1 MSKAQFRSNQL
12 YWVRDNLIAGD
23 FPPINAALKEPDG
36 LLAIG
41 ADLSPERLLDAYRR
55 GIFPWYNEGQPVL
68 WWSPDPRWVLEPAE
82 IKISRS
88 LHKTLK
94 RKTFHVTYDTHFRKV
109 MELCA
114 APRKETDATWI
125 TTDIM
130 HGFNLLHR
138 QGDAHSVECWSDGHL
153 AGGLYGI
160 AIGRVFFGES
170 MFSRKSD
177 ASKVALVSLA
187 RQLQAWDFR
196 IIDCQIHSR
205 HLESLGARAMTRN
218 RFAALLKQFCTPHIH
233 HNWRELNVA

>member
-1 MSKAQFRSNQL
+1 MSKAQSRGNQL
-12 YWVRDNLIAGD
+12 YWVRDNIISGD
-23 FPPINAALKEPDG
+23 FPPLNAALKEPEG

-41 ADLSPERLLDAYRR
+41 ADLSPQRLLDAYRH
-55 GIFPWYNEGQPVL
+55 GIFPWYNEGQPIL
-68 WWSPDPRWVLEPAE
+68 WWSPDPRWVLEPAK

-94 RKTFHVTYDTHFRKV
+94 RKTFHVTYDTQFRKV

-114 APRKETDATWI
+114 APRKDTVATWI

-130 HGFNLLHR
+130 DGFNQLHR
-138 QGDAHSVECWSDGHL
+138 QGYAHSVECWSDDRL

-160 AIGRVFFGES
+160 AIGKVFFGES

-205 HLESLGARAMTRN
+205 HLESLGASPMTRI
-218 RFAALLKQFCTPHIH
+218 RFASLLKQYCTPHIH